1 MIEKIIYKKKVYA
14 LIIRSNFK
22 KKGIHFITDRSD
34 SFQLGY
40 INYKTN
46 HKIIPH
52 YHPNQKKIVNTT
64 SEALIIKKGSIQVNF
79 FELEKQKKYFKSKI
93 LKKGDTILILRGGHG
108 FNVIKNVEMIEIKQ
122 GPYFDKKSKVRV
134 IKK

>member
-1 MIEKIIYKKKVYA
+1 MIEKIIHKKKVYA
-14 LIIRSNFK
+14 LIIRSSFK
-22 KKGIHFITDRSD
+22 KKGIHFFTKHTD

-40 INYKTN
+40 IDYKTN
-46 HKIIPH
+46 HKIVPH
-52 YHPNQKKIVNTT
+52 YHPREKKIINTT

-79 FELEKQKKYFKSKI
+79 FDVKNQKKYFKSKI
-93 LKKGDTILILRGGHG
+93 LKKGDIILILRGGHG

-122 GPYFDKKSKVRV
+122 GPYFPKNSKVRI